1 MQSRRHFLALTG
13 AAGLAFVS
21 GRPAGAQQ
29 AVPAGYPA
37 DYAKIVEAAKK
48 EGSVS
53 VYTSTDQVQGKPFVD
68 AFQAAYPGIRIE
80 YNDLGTNGAYN
91 RVVSE
96 AAAGQVGSDVVWTSA
111 MDLQMV
117 LLEKGY
123 AAPYR
128 SPEAGALPAWA
139 NYKDTLYANSV
150 EPIAILYNKSAL
162 GAIAPPRTRADLI
175 KMMRDNKDALRGKVA
190 SMDPE
195 KSGTGFLFFTND
207 VREQADTWDLVAAF
221 GATDAKVYG
230 SSGNI
235 REKLT
240 SGEHAIAFNII
251 GSYALEWA
259 RKNPNLGVAMTSD
272 FTAAFSRVVN
282 ISKGA
287 PHPNAARLLVDFMLS
302 KQGQTILATNGAP
315 SVRTDVTDGVN
326 IARLNEMAG
335 GKLKPIAVDEG
346 LLVYSD
352 PKRRAE
358 FFQQWKKTLRG

>member
-1 MQSRRHFLALTG
+1 MHSRRQFLASSG
-13 AAGLAFVS
+13 AAGLAI
-21 GRPAGAQQ
+21 GAGLPALAQQ
-29 AVPAGYPA
+29 ALPAGYPA
-37 DYAKIVEAAKK
+37 TYAELVAAAKK

-53 VYTSTDQVQGKPFVD
+53 IYTSTDQVQGKPFVD
-68 AFQAAYPGIRIE
+68 AFQAAYPGVKVE
-80 YNDLGTNGAYN
+80 YNDLGTNGTYN
-91 RVVSE
+91 RVISE
-96 AAAGQVGSDVVWTSA
+96 AAAGQVGSDVIWTSA

-117 LLEKGY
+117 LVDKGY
-123 AAPYR
+123 AEAYK
-128 SPEAGALPAWA
+128 SPEAANLPAWA
-139 NYKDTLYANSV
+139 NYKDVLYANSV

-162 GAIAPPRTRADLI
+162 GTIAPPKTRADLI
-175 KMMRDNKDALRGKVA
+175 RLMRDNKDALKGKVA

-207 VREQADTWDLVAAF
+207 VKEQKDVWDMVAAF

-259 RKNPNLGVAMTSD
+259 KKNPNLDVVLTSD

-282 ISKGA
+282 ISKNA

-302 KQGQTILATNGAP
+302 KQGQSILSANGAP
-315 SVRTDVTDGVN
+315 SVRTDVTEGVN
-326 IARLNEMAG
+326 LSKLNDMAG

-352 PKRRAE
+352 AKKRAE
-358 FFQQWKKTLRG
+358 FFQLWKKSLRG